1 MLGCTRTSNEECFG
15 DAARRRREAIPHPAT
30 TRRHLLAKWPA
41 VMLAEHRAQHS
52 HTPPSHG
59 EIRHAAETARG
70 IFTSLWCAT
79 SRTVHPAQG
88 RGRVRRC
95 THQPGGAPGCIRASG
110 DFWVC
115 CLALCLGRQ
124 PKHSV
129 GGRQAYR
136 AGTLVGR
143 TERDQTGRYRE
154 LMVVVRA
161 LTSGGPSNST
171 GHGAARDRPGQLC
184 GCGLAIERVLRF

>member
-41 VMLAEHRAQHS
+41 VTLAEHRAQHS
-52 HTPPSHG
+52 GPH
-59 EIRHAAETARG
+59 HAAKYDMLQRLHVA
-70 IFTSLWCAT
+70 SL
-79 SRTVHPAQG
+79 
-88 RGRVRRC
+88 RRC
-95 THQPGGAPGCIRASG
+95 GVPHRALSIQHKGAVGCAAAHISQAVPLVAFRASG

-115 CLALCLGRQ
+115 CLALCLGRR

-143 TERDQTGRYRE
+143 TERDQTSRYRE

-161 LTSGGPSNST
+161 LTSGGLSNST